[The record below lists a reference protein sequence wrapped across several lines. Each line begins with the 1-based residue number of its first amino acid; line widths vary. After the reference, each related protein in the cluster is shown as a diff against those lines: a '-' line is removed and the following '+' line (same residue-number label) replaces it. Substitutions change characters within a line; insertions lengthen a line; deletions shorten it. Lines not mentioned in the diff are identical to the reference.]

1 MIDRRPRRLWLPL
14 GLVLLPLAVCGALAQ
29 TETPAA
35 APQFTPSEV
44 YRDVK
49 ILQVVNQLYL
59 TRAQIEK
66 IVPIAQKLS
75 DQAAADR
82 AADDAAYKDVGPA
95 AQTVIQALTKGAN
108 PPQDAVTALD
118 QAAKARNARED
129 TRAGLAANAAAEIL
143 RTLTAQQVYRVETA
157 AEQANRRALQARLE
171 GAATPLD
178 YVIQKLRE
186 QTELMPDEYLRTREQ
201 RARSTAQALLGE
213 NAPGVRPLAI
223 RLLSI
228 MDEIA
233 KMTPEKYQQAR
244 ATLPQDVARLL
255 GLSPPPETPPI
266 TYDDF
271 LAWIVSDRTPVVLQ
285 AALNARPQAEGVQP

>member
-14 GLVLLPLAVCGALAQ
+14 GLLLLPLGVRAAPAQ
-29 TETPAA
+29 TETPAE
-35 APQFTPSEV
+35 APQLTPSEV

-49 ILQVVNQLYL
+49 LLQVVDQLQL

-66 IVPIAQKLS
+66 MVPIAQKVS

-95 AQTVIQALTKGAN
+95 AQIVIQALTKGVD
-108 PPQDAVTALD
+108 PPRDALAALD

-129 TRAGLAANAAAEIL
+129 TRAGLAAAAAAEIL
-143 RTLTAQQVYRVETA
+143 RTLTAQQVSRIETA

-178 YVIQKLRE
+178 YLMQKLQE

-201 RARSTAQALLGE
+201 RALSTAEALLGE
-213 NAPGVRPLAI
+213 NAAGVRPLAT
-223 RLLSI
+223 RLLNI
-228 MDEIA
+228 MDQIA
-233 KMTPEKYQQAR
+233 RMTPEHYQRAR
-244 ATLPQDVARLL
+244 ATLPQDVAKLL
-255 GLSPPPETPPI
+255 GLPPPPETPPI

-271 LAWIVSDRTPVVLQ
+271 IAWLASDRTSVVLQ